1 VINLAGTCLL
11 AKWLASFR
19 GQELYLGLVTELENL
34 FGNAKGNAKGNAQWA
49 QPRGGKPMIQAGA
62 D

>member
-1 VINLAGTCLL
+1 MMSATETCLL
-11 AKWLASFR
+11 VARQASYK

-34 FGNAKGNAKGNAQWA
+34 HVYDKGNAQWA
-49 QPRGGKPMIQAGA
+49 QPRGGKPMIYVGA